1 MSSRAWLVVLAVLS
15 VVACSGEAPSEE
27 SEPAAA
33 AVDESAAEAEPTIDE
48 MIAAM
53 DAGCAEATEAIA
65 ARQAE
70 SPLYGRLGG
79 REAIHGVITETVRLH
94 RENETIVHLME
105 GVDDADLIEK
115 VTDFIAQASGGDVV
129 YEGRTMVETHA
140 NMGLTDEHFLAA
152 GGDVQTALQTAGVGE
167 DEIQEVMC
175 MFASLRSEVVQL

>member
-1 MSSRAWLVVLAVLS
+1 MNSRGWWVVLVVLS

-27 SEPAAA
+27 SEPVAA
-33 AVDESAAEAEPTIDE
+33 AVNESAAEAEPTVDE
-48 MIAAM
+48 MVAAM
-53 DAGCAEATEAIA
+53 DEGCAEAAEAIA

-70 SPLYGRLGG
+70 STLYERLGG

-115 VTDFIAQASGGDVV
+115 VTDFIAQASGGDEA
-129 YEGRTMVETHA
+129 YEGRDMVEAHEHL
-140 NMGLTDEHFLAA
+140 GLTNEHFLAA
-152 GGDVQTALQTAGVGE
+152 GSDVQTALQTARVGE